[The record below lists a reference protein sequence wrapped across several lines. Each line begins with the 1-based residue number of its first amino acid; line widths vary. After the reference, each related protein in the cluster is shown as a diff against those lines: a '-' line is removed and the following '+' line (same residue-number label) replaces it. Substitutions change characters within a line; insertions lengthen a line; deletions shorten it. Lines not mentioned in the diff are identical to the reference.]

1 MVDLRTTEP
10 RSLSFKELRHN
21 VQRLFFCNERNRCQ
35 CGRNKMGTWTKFYP
49 GEQEQMMLTHQ
60 TKNEPF
66 CLQYQHR
73 QLSYATAKI
82 LMIKI
87 AFLFYSCI
95 NICREKPL
103 YRISSTIN
111 SFFHAKRIITMRS
124 THFVDDSFP
133 LALDFFTPTRK
144 AKLQRSRRWFQ

>member
-1 MVDLRTTEP
+1 MSMR
-10 RSLSFKELRHN
+10 K
-21 VQRLFFCNERNRCQ
+21 
-35 CGRNKMGTWTKFYP
+35 NKMGTWTKFYP